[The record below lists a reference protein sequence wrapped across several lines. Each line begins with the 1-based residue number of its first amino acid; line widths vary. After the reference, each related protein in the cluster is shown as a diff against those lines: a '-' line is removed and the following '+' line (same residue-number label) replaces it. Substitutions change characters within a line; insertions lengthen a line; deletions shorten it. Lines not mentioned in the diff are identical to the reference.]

1 MLTNNYSYIYS
12 LTINNYHSILM
23 TKDSLKEIMFG
34 QKDVFNSR
42 KDLIHRD
49 IELEKYIA
57 TSQVVIISGIRR
69 CGKSSLLFLIKE
81 KMNLRESEYCYF
93 NFDDERIIADI
104 SILENIYNLHIEV
117 YGKEPVLFLDEIQNI
132 NNWEKFVNRM
142 YEQGIKIFV
151 TGSNAKLLSSE
162 ISTSLTG
169 RNKLIELY
177 PFSFSEYLRFIGNN
191 YDLNRITAKSKSLL
205 LKDFNNYFET
215 GGFPL
220 VVKENDTELINAYFQ
235 DILYRDIISRYRLT
249 QVNEIKQIG
258 LYFAS
263 NIGKLFSYST
273 LQEIS
278 GVKSLS
284 SIKDYLYYY
293 EQSYLYFYLKKFDYS
308 VKKQIMNPKKVYTID
323 PAFAHRLGF
332 NFSEN
337 KGRILENIVYLELL
351 RRGKEVYY
359 HSGKKECDFVI
370 KEGLDIVEAI
380 QVAYQVNVN
389 NHEREYQGLHEAMTI
404 YNLKEGLVLNYNSEE
419 SFIPDNVG
427 MKVLPVWEWLLTA

>member
-1 MLTNNYSYIYS
+1 MN
-12 LTINNYHSILM
+12 
-23 TKDSLKEIMFG
+23 KDRLKEIMFD
-34 QKDVFNSR
+34 QKGVFNS
-42 KDLIHRD
+42 KKHLIYRD
-49 IELEKYIA
+49 IDMSKYIS

-81 KMNLRESEYCYF
+81 KMNLKEHDYCYF
-93 NFDDERIIADI
+93 NFDDERIIADT
-104 SILENIYNLHIEV
+104 SILENIFNLHIEI
-117 YGKEPVLFLDEIQNI
+117 YGEKPVLFLDEIQNI
-132 NNWEKFVNRM
+132 DNWEKFVNRM
-142 YEQGIKIFV
+142 YEQGIKVYV

-169 RNKLIELY
+169 RNKRIELF
-177 PFSFSEYLRFIGNN
+177 PFSFSEYLRFIGNSYN
-191 YDLNRITAKSKSLL
+191 LERLTQTSKSLL
-205 LKDFNNYFET
+205 LKDFNTYFET

-220 VVKENDTELINAYFQ
+220 VVKENDTELVNAYFQ

-258 LYFAS
+258 LYFAA

-284 SIKDYLYYY
+284 SIKDYLFYY
-293 EQSYLYFYLKKFDYS
+293 EQSYLFFYLKKFDYS

-337 KGRILENIVYLELL
+337 KGRVLENIVFLELL

-359 HSGKKECDFVI
+359 HAGKNECDFVV
-370 KEGLDIVEAI
+370 KEGLAVAEAI
-380 QVAYQVNVN
+380 QVAYQLNSSN
-389 NHEREYQGLHEAMTI
+389 CEREYRGLQEAM
-404 YNLKEGLVLNYNSEE
+404 NNHDLKEGLILTANSGEASVPE
-419 SFIPDNVG
+419 NSGIKN
-427 MKVLPVWEWLLTA
+427 LPVWKWLLQSS

>member
-1 MLTNNYSYIYS
+1 MI
-12 LTINNYHSILM
+12 
-23 TKDSLKEIMFG
+23 KDRLKEIMLD
-34 QKDVFNSR
+34 QKDVFNNR
-42 KDLIHRD
+42 KHLISRD
-49 IELEKYIA
+49 IELDKYIA
-57 TSQVVIISGIRR
+57 SSQVVIVSGIRR

-81 KMNLRESEYCYF
+81 KMELDESEFCYF
-93 NFDDERIIADI
+93 NFDDERIITDI
-104 SILENIYNLHIEV
+104 SILENIYNLHIEIF
-117 YGKEPVLFLDEIQNI
+117 GKEPVLFLDEIQNVG
-132 NNWEKFVNRM
+132 NWEKFVNRM
-142 YEQGIKIFV
+142 YEQGIKVFV

-177 PFSFSEYLRFIGNN
+177 PFSFSEYLRFIGNK
-191 YDLNRITAKSKSLL
+191 YDLERLTAKSKSLL
-205 LKDFNNYFET
+205 LKDFNNYLDT

-220 VVKENDTELINAYFQ
+220 VVKENDTELINTYFQ

-249 QVNEIKQIG
+249 QVNEIRQIG

-273 LQEIS
+273 LQQVS

-293 EQSYLYFYLKKFDYS
+293 EQSFLFFYLKKFDYS
-308 VKKQIMNPKKVYTID
+308 VKKQIMNPKKVFTID

-337 KGRILENIVYLELL
+337 KGRILENVVFLELL

-359 HSGKKECDFVI
+359 HSGKKECDFLV
-370 KEGLDIVEAI
+370 KNGLDIVGAI
-380 QVAYQVNVN
+380 QVVFQVNSIN
-389 NHEREYQGLHEAMTI
+389 QERECRGLQEAMHT
-404 YNLKEGLVLNYNSEE
+404 YSLKEGLMLYLNMEE
-419 SFIPDNVG
+419 SFHPDSPG
-427 MKVLPVWEWLLTA
+427 IKMIPVWKWLLDG

>member
-1 MLTNNYSYIYS
+1 
-12 LTINNYHSILM
+12 
-23 TKDSLKEIMFG
+23 MFD

-42 KDLIHRD
+42 KQLIHRD
-49 IELEKYIA
+49 IELEKPIA
-57 TSQVVIISGIRR
+57 TSQIVLISGIRR

-81 KMNLRESEYCYF
+81 KMGLKEADYCYF

-104 SILENIYNLHIEV
+104 SILETIYSIHLEA
-117 YGKEPVLFLDEIQNI
+117 YGKEPVLFFDEIQNI
-132 NNWEKFVNRM
+132 PNWEKFANRM
-142 YEQGIKIFV
+142 YEQGLKVFV

-169 RNKLIELY
+169 RNKLIELF
-177 PFSFSEYLRFIGNN
+177 PFSFSEYLRFIGRD
-191 YDLNRITAKSKSLL
+191 YDLNRLTTKSKSLL
-205 LKDFNNYFET
+205 LKDFNKYLET

-263 NIGKLFSYST
+263 NIGKLFSYAT
-273 LQEIS
+273 LQQIS

-284 SIKDYLYYY
+284 SIKDYLWYY
-293 EQSYLYFYLKKFDYS
+293 EQSYLFFYLKKFDYS

-323 PAFAHRLGF
+323 SAFAHRLGF
-332 NFSEN
+332 NFTEN
-337 KGRILENIVYLELL
+337 KGRILENIVFLELL

-359 HSGKKECDFVI
+359 HAGKNECDFLVKRGI
-370 KEGLDIVEAI
+370 DIVEAI
-380 QVAYQVNVN
+380 QVAYRLDTSNS
-389 NHEREYQGLHEAMTI
+389 EREFQGLNDAMDMYKIKRGVLITNDMGNPI
-404 YNLKEGLVLNYNSEE
+404 FAGNLNIEV
-419 SFIPDNVG
+419 I
-427 MKVLPVWEWLLTA
+427 PVWKWLLTV

>member
-1 MLTNNYSYIYS
+1 
-12 LTINNYHSILM
+12 M

-57 TSQVVIISGIRR
+57 TGQVVIISGIRR

-81 KMNLRESEYCYF
+81 KMNLKESEYCYF

-191 YDLNRITAKSKSLL
+191 YDLNRMTAKSKSLL

-308 VKKQIMNPKKVYTID
+308 VKKQIMNSKKVYTID

-337 KGRILENIVYLELL
+337 KGRILENIVYIELL

-419 SFIPDNVG
+419 SFIPDTVG
-427 MKVLPVWEWLLTA
+427 IKVLPVWEWLLTA

>member
-1 MLTNNYSYIYS
+1 MN
-12 LTINNYHSILM
+12 
-23 TKDSLKEIMFG
+23 KDRLKEIMFD

-42 KDLIHRD
+42 KHLIQRD
-49 IELEKYIA
+49 IELEKHIA

-69 CGKSSLLFLIKE
+69 CGKSSLLYLIKE
-81 KMNLRESEYCYF
+81 KMRLIESEYCYF
-93 NFDDERIIADI
+93 NFDDERIITDI
-104 SILENIYNLHIEV
+104 GILEDIYNLHIEV
-117 YGKEPVLFLDEIQNI
+117 YGKEPILFLDEIQNI
-132 NNWEKFVNRM
+132 DNWEKFVNRV
-142 YEQGIKIFV
+142 YEQGIKIYV

-177 PFSFSEYLRFIGNN
+177 PFSFSEYLRFIGSN
-191 YDLNRITAKSKSLL
+191 YDLNRITPKSKSLL
-205 LKDFNNYFET
+205 KKDFNHYFET

-220 VVKENDTELINAYFQ
+220 VVKENDLELINAYFQ
-235 DILYRDIISRYRLT
+235 DILYRDIISRYKIT

-278 GVKSLS
+278 GIKSLS

-293 EQSYLYFYLKKFDYS
+293 EQTYLYFYLKKFDFS

-337 KGRILENIVYLELL
+337 KGRILENIVFLELL

-359 HSGKKECDFVI
+359 HVGKRECDFIV
-370 KEGLDIVEAI
+370 KEGLNIVEAI
-380 QVAYQVNVN
+380 QVAYQVDIN
-389 NHEREYQGLHEAMTI
+389 NHEREFQGLQEAMDT
-404 YNLKEGLVLNYNSEE
+404 YKLKNGLVLIYDNEISN
-419 SFIPDNVG
+419 IPNNVG
-427 MKVLPVWEWLLTA
+427 IKVLPVWEWLITRE